1 MGMGVRYLVLVSE
14 SEERCVILTI
24 GLQSFGIIIVFRVNS
39 EATPL

>member
-14 SEERCVILTI
+14 SEERYVILTI
-24 GLQSFGIIIVFRVNS
+24 QSFGIIIVFRVNS